1 MKRLALVAVL
11 SGIALAQP
19 KVEVKNPWVREVP
32 PTSTMSAAFMT
43 IKNTGKEED
52 SLVGAETKVSKYVE
66 LHQTVKEGEVM
77 KMVKVDRIKV
87 PAGSSVRLEP
97 SGLHIMLIDLQKPLK
112 AGEKV
117 ELVLHFEK
125 SGKVKVVAPVKASRT
140 EHHHH

>member
-19 KVEVKNPWVREVP
+19 KVEVENPWVREVP

-77 KMVKVDRIKV
+77 KMVKVDRIRV

-125 SGKVKVVAPVKASRT
+125 SGKVKVVAPVKASGA